1 MYRSNGMK
9 AKYLD
14 TLCNF
19 FLASD
24 FVFLSED
31 MKLVATE
38 V

>member
-1 MYRSNGMK
+1 MK

-14 TLCNF
+14 ALCNF

-24 FVFLSED
+24 KSVFLSED
-31 MKLVATE
+31 VKLVATK